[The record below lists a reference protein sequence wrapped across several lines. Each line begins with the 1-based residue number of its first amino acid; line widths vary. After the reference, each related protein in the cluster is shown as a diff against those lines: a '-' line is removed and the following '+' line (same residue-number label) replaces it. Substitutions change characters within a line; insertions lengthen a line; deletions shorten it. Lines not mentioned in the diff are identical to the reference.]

1 MWEISKQGNK
11 NGKKNPMF
19 AQSWVNK
26 SIICSAGRNNFHF
39 AEERTKSTLNL
50 SLIPSV
56 VNLDKKLFLPAL
68 S

>member
-1 MWEISKQGNK
+1 
-11 NGKKNPMF
+11 MF

-26 SIICSAGRNNFHF
+26 SIICSAGRNNFF
-39 AEERTKSTLNL
+39 AEERTKSALNL